1 MAVKIV
7 MVTPFLNDRRQWL
20 ADNLI
25 VPVEIAASPTFR
37 EEDACPLLPGA
48 EIALT
53 SHWSKAMGEAAG
65 DLRLIQMPGAGWD
78 KMDATAI
85 PDGVLVANCY
95 EHEQGIAEYV
105 VMMCLALARELL
117 KADRTIRQGN
127 WKLFPALGYP
137 FFPELG
143 GQTIGI
149 IGLGRIGK
157 AVAKLTSGFNMRR
170 IALDAFPVPD
180 DVKESLQIDWI
191 GGISDLD
198 RLLGESDFVVISAP
212 YSDETRGMLGKREL
226 SLLKPTAFLINP
238 ARAEIVDE
246 EALYEAL
253 RDKVFA
259 GAALDPWWHYPKTNE
274 CVAPSRFPFADLDNV
289 IMTPHTSGSTA
300 QTIDRRLDVMVA
312 NLNRYFRGESV
323 VNVVQEMSRV

>member
-117 KADRTIRQGN
+117 VADRTIRQGN

-180 DVKESLQIDWI
+180 DVKESLQVDWI
-191 GGISDLD
+191 GGTSDLD

-323 VNVVQEMSRV
+323 VNVVEEMSRV